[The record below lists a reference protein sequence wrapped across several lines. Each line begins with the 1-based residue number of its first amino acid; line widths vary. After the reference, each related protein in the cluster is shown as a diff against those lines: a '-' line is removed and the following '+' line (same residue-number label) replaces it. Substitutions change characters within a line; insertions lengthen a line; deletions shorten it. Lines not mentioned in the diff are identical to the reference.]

1 MVSLV
6 LLFVTTLSV
15 ILFASSQE
23 IRQKNMDMLNRYVNQ
38 YSMQPAVE
46 NPTESP
52 ADTKRENQAEPS
64 SQPNDQQPED
74 RPDYQLSTFYSVA
87 FSSNGSVLSVYDG
100 NKTVYSNDQLV
111 TLACQILDEKH
122 TAGRKD
128 NLSYV
133 VSQKDGYT
141 LVAFMDN
148 TVSEGGLKTMMRT
161 ALIVGG
167 VSLVVL
173 FFVAALLAKEIIR
186 PLKENDAQQKQ
197 FISDASHELKT
208 PLAVISTNAEL
219 LSRELGQNEWLSNI
233 QYENDRMGKL
243 IKQLLD
249 LSSAENKNVSMDA
262 LDFSRVVT
270 GEVLVFETIAFEKGK
285 TLQSSIDEG
294 ILLTGNKNQLA
305 QVISVLLDN
314 AVNHATGTHIDVTLK
329 QVAHSAVLSI
339 ANDGEEIPAQQLA
352 HIFDR
357 FYRVDEARSG
367 EGQHYGLGLS
377 IAKAIVDKHGGSI
390 DISCAD
396 GKVHCKVVLPIK
408 PSK

>member
-1 MVSLV
+1 
-6 LLFVTTLSV
+6 
-15 ILFASSQE
+15 
-23 IRQKNMDMLNRYVNQ
+23 MDMLNRYVNQ

-314 AVNHATGTHIDVTLK
+314 AVNHTTGTHIDVTLK

>member
-1 MVSLV
+1 
-6 LLFVTTLSV
+6 
-15 ILFASSQE
+15 
-23 IRQKNMDMLNRYVNQ
+23 MDMLNRYVNQ

-186 PLKENDAQQKQ
+186 PLEENDAQQKQ

>member
-186 PLKENDAQQKQ
+186 PLEENDAQQKQ

>member
-1 MVSLV
+1 
-6 LLFVTTLSV
+6 
-15 ILFASSQE
+15 
-23 IRQKNMDMLNRYVNQ
+23 MDMLNRYVNQ

>member
-1 MVSLV
+1 
-6 LLFVTTLSV
+6 
-15 ILFASSQE
+15 
-23 IRQKNMDMLNRYVNQ
+23 MDMLNRYVNQ

-186 PLKENDAQQKQ
+186 PLEENDAQQKQ

-339 ANDGEEIPAQQLA
+339 ANNGEEIPAQQLA

>member
-1 MVSLV
+1 
-6 LLFVTTLSV
+6 
-15 ILFASSQE
+15 
-23 IRQKNMDMLNRYVNQ
+23 
-38 YSMQPAVE
+38 
-46 NPTESP
+46 
-52 ADTKRENQAEPS
+52 
-64 SQPNDQQPED
+64 
-74 RPDYQLSTFYSVA
+74 
-87 FSSNGSVLSVYDG
+87 
-100 NKTVYSNDQLV
+100 
-111 TLACQILDEKH
+111 
-122 TAGRKD
+122 
-128 NLSYV
+128 
-133 VSQKDGYT
+133 
-141 LVAFMDN
+141 
-148 TVSEGGLKTMMRT
+148 
-161 ALIVGG
+161 
-167 VSLVVL
+167 
-173 FFVAALLAKEIIR
+173 
-186 PLKENDAQQKQ
+186 
-197 FISDASHELKT
+197 
-208 PLAVISTNAEL
+208 
-219 LSRELGQNEWLSNI
+219 
-233 QYENDRMGKL
+233 MGKL

>member
-1 MVSLV
+1 
-6 LLFVTTLSV
+6 
-15 ILFASSQE
+15 
-23 IRQKNMDMLNRYVNQ
+23 
-38 YSMQPAVE
+38 
-46 NPTESP
+46 
-52 ADTKRENQAEPS
+52 
-64 SQPNDQQPED
+64 
-74 RPDYQLSTFYSVA
+74 
-87 FSSNGSVLSVYDG
+87 
-100 NKTVYSNDQLV
+100 
-111 TLACQILDEKH
+111 
-122 TAGRKD
+122 
-128 NLSYV
+128 
-133 VSQKDGYT
+133 
-141 LVAFMDN
+141 
-148 TVSEGGLKTMMRT
+148 MMRT

-186 PLKENDAQQKQ
+186 PLEENDAQQKQ

>member
-1 MVSLV
+1 
-6 LLFVTTLSV
+6 
-15 ILFASSQE
+15 
-23 IRQKNMDMLNRYVNQ
+23 MDMLNRYVNQ

-167 VSLVVL
+167 GSLVEL

-186 PLKENDAQQKQ
+186 PLEENDAQQKQ

>member
-186 PLKENDAQQKQ
+186 PLEENDAQQKQ

-367 EGQHYGLGLS
+367 EGIMDWVFPLPKLLS
-377 IAKAIVDKHGGSI
+377 ISTAEALIFLALMAKYTAKLYS
-390 DISCAD
+390 
-396 GKVHCKVVLPIK
+396 P
-408 PSK
+408 